1 MVKLLGL
8 FLMFIS
14 AYCLEQG
21 GLDLG
26 LVQAFFIG
34 LCMFFSEVLI
44 SHVSFMSCEKGFLR
58 HKGRF
63 KKI

>member
-14 AYCLEQG
+14 AYCLGEG

-34 LCMFFSEVLI
+34 LLMFFSDALI
-44 SHVSFMSCEKGFLR
+44 GHISFVQREKVR
-58 HKGRF
+58 AKYRRR
-63 KKI
+63 

>member
-14 AYCLEQG
+14 AYCLQEG

-34 LCMFFSEVLI
+34 LLMFFSDALI
-44 SHVSFMSCEKGFLR
+44 GHISFVQREKVR
-58 HKGRF
+58 AKYRRR
-63 KKI
+63 

>member
-34 LCMFFSEVLI
+34 LLMFFSEALI
-44 SHVSFMSCEKGFLR
+44 GHVCFVQREKVR
-58 HKGRF
+58 AKYRRR
-63 KKI
+63 

>member
-34 LCMFFSEVLI
+34 LFMFLVK
-44 SHVSFMSCEKGFLR
+44 VSFPTFILCSARKCVPSIGDANE
-58 HKGRF
+58 
-63 KKI
+63 

>member
-34 LCMFFSEVLI
+34 LFMFFSEALI
-44 SHVSFMSCEKGFLR
+44 SHISFTQREKVR
-58 HKGRF
+58 AKYRRR
-63 KKI
+63 

>member
-14 AYCLEQG
+14 AYWFERG
-21 GLDLG
+21 ALDLG

-34 LCMFFSEVLI
+34 LLMFFSEALVA
-44 SHVSFMSCEKGFLR
+44 HVSFVQREKVR
-58 HKGRF
+58 AKYRRR
-63 KKI
+63 

>member
-14 AYCLEQG
+14 AYSFQEG

-26 LVQAFFIG
+26 LIQAFFIG
-34 LCMFFSEVLI
+34 LFMFFSDAIIDHI
-44 SHVSFMSCEKGFLR
+44 SFVQREKVR
-58 HKGRF
+58 AKYRRR
-63 KKI
+63 

>member
-26 LVQAFFIG
+26 LDQTFFIG
-34 LCMFFSEVLI
+34 LFMFFSEGLF
-44 SHVSFMSCEKGFLR
+44 SHFYFVQREKVR
-58 HKGRF
+58 AKYRRR
-63 KKI
+63 

>member
-1 MVKLLGL
+1 MVKVLGL

-34 LCMFFSEVLI
+34 LFMFFSEALFAQLVF
-44 SHVSFMSCEKGFLR
+44 VQREKVR
-58 HKGRF
+58 AVYRRR
-63 KKI
+63 

>member
-14 AYCLEQG
+14 AYCLQEG

-26 LVQAFFIG
+26 LAQAFFIG
-34 LCMFFSEVLI
+34 LLMFFSDALI
-44 SHVSFMSCEKGFLR
+44 GHISFVQREKVR
-58 HKGRF
+58 AKYRRR
-63 KKI
+63 

>member
-34 LCMFFSEVLI
+34 LVMFFSEALI
-44 SHVSFMSCEKGFLR
+44 AHVSFVQSEKVRARLR
-58 HKGRF
+58 KR
-63 KKI
+63 

>member
-1 MVKLLGL
+1 MIKLLGL

-34 LCMFFSEVLI
+34 LFMFFSEALI
-44 SHVSFMSCEKGFLR
+44 AHVSFVQREKVR
-58 HKGRF
+58 DKYRRR
-63 KKI
+63 